1 MATGD
6 DISKKMEELVNNLK
20 LYSEKISIGELEYEK
35 EKIKEYE
42 KQIKALERKRDVA
55 IESNDISDE
64 EVEKTK
70 KFQGLL
76 KDSLKTLKAM
86 GTATGQIYHNIAAAG
101 NDFRSFLIDSTKQL
115 KLAEDMARSYKKI
128 GVEIGMTGKN
138 AKFMEQSFK
147 GALPAMLEMGLSADD
162 LSSIYTD
169 ISNATGRV
177 STLTKED
184 AIRIGAVAESMDMS
198 ASESASMAESFML
211 MGVSTEKMEDHI
223 LETYK
228 SSQSMGLNATK
239 VIKTLQSNMGS
250 LQSYSFAGGVKG
262 MTEMAKQ
269 AVKMRLDV
277 SDVLT
282 MADKFYQ
289 PEAAIEA
296 AANLQM
302 LGGDIAKAF
311 GDPFETMYMARNK
324 PEELAK
330 KVGEMTENM
339 MQFNEETGEYE
350 FPAEVRM
357 QLKSAGEQL
366 GINTDKMIEM
376 ARQTSKIKDIKM
388 KFTSVG
394 DDEMKESL
402 ASMAKFKDGKFV
414 IETEKFGDLGLDQV
428 TDDMAKTIMEENQT
442 SEESLRDIA
451 TNTKVM
457 SDQITNMQAGG
468 QAKVAGLTN
477 IYELTADEVAP
488 MMQSMKDGIDT
499 LATEY
504 INKADVF
511 IKDMFKNN
519 EGDKSSIDTAM
530 EEMQNLGTE
539 IKDGTIK
546 SFQELTKSSEKLSET
561 LNANGDGGLGGGT
574 DDLNDPGAG
583 DFLMRSSGAM
593 TKFSTEDDVV
603 GAKKGGPIDRL
614 FSNGLPSNGG
624 PFNSSKVEFG
634 SLNITG
640 RIELVSPDGSTKN
653 MDMASI
659 KPMIEKTIISHLNG
673 QFRNG
678 GVASSKEATDYMAS

>member
-1 MATGD
+1 MGTGD
-6 DISKKMEELVNNLK
+6 DISKKMEELVNNLRI
-20 LYSEKISIGELEYEK
+20 YSEKISIGELEYEK
-35 EKIKEYE
+35 EKIKAYE
-42 KQIKALERKRDVA
+42 EQIKILEQKRDVA
-55 IESNDISDE
+55 ISNNTISDKE
-64 EVEKTK
+64 IEKTK
-70 KFQGLL
+70 AFQNTI
-76 KDSLKTLKAM
+76 KDTLKTLKAM

-138 AKFMEQSFK
+138 AKFMEKSFK

-184 AIRIGAVAESMDMS
+184 AIRIGAMAESMDMS
-198 ASESASMAESFML
+198 ASESAQMAESFML
-211 MGVSTEKMEDHI
+211 MGVGSEKMESHI

-228 SSQSMGLNATK
+228 SAQSMGLNATK
-239 VIKTLQSNMGS
+239 VIKTLQSNMSS

-277 SDVLT
+277 SDVLN

-302 LGGDIAKAF
+302 LGGDIAEAF
-311 GDPFETMYMARNK
+311 GDPFETMYLARNK

-366 GINTDKMIEM
+366 NINTEKMIEM

-394 DDEMKESL
+394 DNEMKESL

-442 SEESLRDIA
+442 AEVSLRDIA

-457 SDQITNMQAGG
+457 SDQITNMQAGA

-488 MMQSMKDGIDT
+488 LMQSMKDGMDS

-519 EGDKSSIDTAM
+519 SGEKSSIDTAM
-530 EEMQNLGTE
+530 EEMGKLGTE

-546 SFQELTKSSEKLSET
+546 SFQELTKSSQKLKET
-561 LNANGDGGLGGGT
+561 LDGNGSDGST
-574 DDLNDPGAG
+574 ETVDLNNTEG
-583 DFLMRSSGAM
+583 DFLMRSSGAV
-593 TKFSTEDDVV
+593 TSFSTEDDVV
-603 GAKKGGPIDRL
+603 GAKKGGPIDKL
-614 FSNGLPSNGG
+614 FGSGLPSN
-624 PFNSSKVEFG
+624 NTASSSSKVEFG
-634 SLNITG
+634 NLNITG
-640 RIELVSPDGSTKN
+640 KIELVSPDGSTKE

-659 KPMIEKTIISHLNG
+659 KPMIERTVINHLNG
-673 QFRNG
+673 TFRNG
-678 GVASSKEATDYMAS
+678 GVPSSKESTDYMST

>member
-1 MATGD
+1 
-6 DISKKMEELVNNLK
+6 
-20 LYSEKISIGELEYEK
+20 
-35 EKIKEYE
+35 
-42 KQIKALERKRDVA
+42 
-55 IESNDISDE
+55 
-64 EVEKTK
+64 
-70 KFQGLL
+70 
-76 KDSLKTLKAM
+76 
-86 GTATGQIYHNIAAAG
+86 
-101 NDFRSFLIDSTKQL
+101 
-115 KLAEDMARSYKKI
+115 
-128 GVEIGMTGKN
+128 
-138 AKFMEQSFK
+138 
-147 GALPAMLEMGLSADD
+147 
-162 LSSIYTD
+162 
-169 ISNATGRV
+169 
-177 STLTKED
+177 
-184 AIRIGAVAESMDMS
+184 
-198 ASESASMAESFML
+198 
-211 MGVSTEKMEDHI
+211 
-223 LETYK
+223 
-228 SSQSMGLNATK
+228 
-239 VIKTLQSNMGS
+239 
-250 LQSYSFAGGVKG
+250 
-262 MTEMAKQ
+262 
-269 AVKMRLDV
+269 
-277 SDVLT
+277 
-282 MADKFYQ
+282 
-289 PEAAIEA
+289 
-296 AANLQM
+296 
-302 LGGDIAKAF
+302 
-311 GDPFETMYMARNK
+311 
-324 PEELAK
+324 
-330 KVGEMTENM
+330 
-339 MQFNEETGEYE
+339 
-350 FPAEVRM
+350 
-357 QLKSAGEQL
+357 
-366 GINTDKMIEM
+366 
-376 ARQTSKIKDIKM
+376 
-388 KFTSVG
+388 
-394 DDEMKESL
+394 
-402 ASMAKFKDGKFV
+402 MAKFKDGKFV

-614 FSNGLPSNGG
+614 FSNGLPSNGA
-624 PFNSSKVEFG
+624 PSSSSKVEFG

>member
-1 MATGD
+1 
-6 DISKKMEELVNNLK
+6 
-20 LYSEKISIGELEYEK
+20 
-35 EKIKEYE
+35 
-42 KQIKALERKRDVA
+42 
-55 IESNDISDE
+55 
-64 EVEKTK
+64 
-70 KFQGLL
+70 
-76 KDSLKTLKAM
+76 
-86 GTATGQIYHNIAAAG
+86 
-101 NDFRSFLIDSTKQL
+101 
-115 KLAEDMARSYKKI
+115 
-128 GVEIGMTGKN
+128 
-138 AKFMEQSFK
+138 
-147 GALPAMLEMGLSADD
+147 
-162 LSSIYTD
+162 
-169 ISNATGRV
+169 
-177 STLTKED
+177 
-184 AIRIGAVAESMDMS
+184 
-198 ASESASMAESFML
+198 
-211 MGVSTEKMEDHI
+211 
-223 LETYK
+223 
-228 SSQSMGLNATK
+228 
-239 VIKTLQSNMGS
+239 
-250 LQSYSFAGGVKG
+250 
-262 MTEMAKQ
+262 
-269 AVKMRLDV
+269 
-277 SDVLT
+277 

-296 AANLQM
+296 ASNLQM

-614 FSNGLPSNGG
+614 FSNGLPSNGA
-624 PFNSSKVEFG
+624 PSSSSKVEFG

>member
-1 MATGD
+1 MGGGD

-42 KQIKALERKRDVA
+42 KQIEALKKKRDVA
-55 IESNDISDE
+55 IESKDITDE

-70 KFQGLL
+70 KFQDLL
-76 KDSLKTLKAM
+76 KDNLKTLKAM
-86 GTATGQIYHNIAAAG
+86 GTATGQIYHNIAATG
-101 NDFRSFLIDSTKQL
+101 NDFRAFLVDSTKQL

-198 ASESASMAESFML
+198 ASEAASMAESFML

-228 SSQSMGLNATK
+228 SAQSMGLNATK
-239 VIKTLQSNMGS
+239 VIKTLQSNMSS

-330 KVGEMTENM
+330 RVGEMTENM

-366 GINTDKMIEM
+366 GINTEKMIEM
-376 ARQTSKIKDIKM
+376 ARETSKIKDIKM

-394 DDEMKESL
+394 DNEMKESL

-442 SEESLRDIA
+442 SEESLRDVA

-457 SDQITNMQAGG
+457 SDQLTNMQAGA

-488 MMQSMKDGIDT
+488 LMQSMKDGMDS

-530 EEMQNLGTE
+530 QEMQNLGTE

-546 SFQELTKSSEKLSET
+546 SFQELTKSSEKLAET
-561 LNANGDGGLGGGT
+561 LDLKGNASGGGT
-574 DDLNDPGAG
+574 GDYNVNE
-583 DFLMRSSGAM
+583 DFLMRSSGEV
-593 TKFSTEDDVV
+593 TSFTSEDDIV
-603 GAKKGGPIDRL
+603 GAKKGGPIDKL
-614 FSNGLPSNGG
+614 FSKGLPSDGA
-624 PFNSSKVEFG
+624 PLSPSKIEFG

-640 RIELVSPDGSTKN
+640 RIELVSPDGSTN
-653 MDMASI
+653 NIDMATI
-659 KPMIEKTIISHLNG
+659 KPMVEKTIISHLNG
-673 QFRNG
+673 RFRNG
-678 GVASSKEATDYMAS
+678 GVPSSKEATDYMAV

>member
-1 MATGD
+1 MAD
-6 DISKKMEELVNNLK
+6 DISKKMEELVNSLK

-35 EKIKEYE
+35 EKIQEYE
-42 KQIKALERKRDVA
+42 KQIKALEKKRDVA
-55 IESNDISDE
+55 IESKDITDE
-64 EVEKTK
+64 EIVKTK
-70 KFQGLL
+70 KFQDLL
-76 KDSLKTLKAM
+76 KDNLKTLKAM
-86 GTATGQIYHNIAAAG
+86 GTATGQIYHNIAATG
-101 NDFRSFLIDSTKQL
+101 NDFREFLVDSTKQL

-184 AIRIGAVAESMDMS
+184 AIRIGAMAESMDMS

-211 MGVSTEKMEDHI
+211 MGVSTEKMESHI

-228 SSQSMGLNATK
+228 SAQSLGLNATK
-239 VIKTLQSNMGS
+239 VIKTLQSNMNS

-277 SDVLT
+277 SDVLN

-311 GDPFETMYMARNK
+311 GDPFETMYLARNK

-366 GINTDKMIEM
+366 GINTEKMIEM
-376 ARQTSKIKDIKM
+376 ARETSKIKDIKM

-394 DDEMKESL
+394 DNEMKESL

-414 IETEKFGDLGLDQV
+414 IETEEFGDLGLDQV
-428 TDDMAKTIMEENQT
+428 TDDMAKSIMEANQT
-442 SEESLRDIA
+442 SEESLRDVA

-457 SDQITNMQAGG
+457 SDQLTNMQAGG

-530 EEMQNLGTE
+530 EEMGKLGTE

-546 SFQELTKSSEKLSET
+546 SFQELTKTSEKLAET
-561 LNANGDGGLGGGT
+561 LDLKGENTPLGGT
-574 DDLNDPGAG
+574 EDNNVNN
-583 DFLMRSSGAM
+583 DFLSRSDGRV
-593 TKFSTEDDVV
+593 TKFTSEDDIV

-614 FSNGLPSNGG
+614 FGSGLPSNDSTS
-624 PFNSSKVEFG
+624 NSSKLEFG
-634 SLNITG
+634 NLTISG
-640 RIELVSPDGSTKN
+640 RIELVSPDGSTNN
-653 MDMASI
+653 MDMASL
-659 KPMIEKTIISHLNG
+659 KPSIEKIVINHLNG
-673 QFRNG
+673 TFRNG
-678 GVASSKEATDYMAS
+678 GVPSSKESTDYMAS